1 MASYVLLL
9 KEQEDDESVVYRF
22 GPNEDVMGKI
32 ELNKITKMF
41 SELESIPDPSIPSK
55 FYFDRAAQRLVV
67 CLVRE
72 GGSSQKELHLN
83 HDYPSLQVKGF
94 TSCGGYPVPSEFFI
108 KPVTRIGKRE
118 SPMRLKHTLLKLR
131 G

>member
-1 MASYVLLL
+1 
-9 KEQEDDESVVYRF
+9 
-22 GPNEDVMGKI
+22 MGKI

-72 GGSSQKELHLN
+72 GGKFPERTA
-83 HDYPSLQVKGF
+83 F
-94 TSCGGYPVPSEFFI
+94 
-108 KPVTRIGKRE
+108 E
-118 SPMRLKHTLLKLR
+118 S
-131 G
+131 